1 MAIVN
6 ATSTLKI
13 VRVVITR
20 HHVTSI
26 MTIIMFGGVADA
38 VAVVLV
44 FRFPRLPRLLIV
56 IVVLVLVLTLLV
68 LVVSRQISS

>member
-26 MTIIMFGGVADA
+26 MTIIMIHQLDYDRSVAD
-38 VAVVLV
+38 VMVC
-44 FRFPRLPRLLIV
+44 
-56 IVVLVLVLTLLV
+56 
-68 LVVSRQISS
+68 S